1 MSKINRIYKIEFKTD
16 NEDIKK
22 VLNTVIKDKYEK
34 QTEANE
40 VKRHIKGLFPDVQV
54 SVLSISRYTKVR
66 RLKR

>member
-1 MSKINRIYKIEFKTD
+1 MKVNRIYKIEFKTD
-16 NEDIKK
+16 NETIEKALK
-22 VLNTVIKDKYEK
+22 LVIKDSYEK
-34 QTEANE
+34 QPEANE